1 MGQRHMTRIKLQYI
15 HEFRDRHG
23 KLRRYVRLP
32 NGKRVP
38 LPGAPGT
45 DQFMAAYQAAL
56 AGEAAPPRSDIGAGR
71 TQPGTINAAVISYF
85 NSSAFAALAPG
96 TRRGRRNILE
106 RFREEHGDK
115 RVALL
120 QRSHIDRMVAA
131 KAGTPAAARNF
142 LNTVRALMAH
152 CIAVDLRNDDPSF
165 GVKRPSIK
173 TDGFRTW
180 TEGDIEAF
188 EARHAIGTRARLTL
202 ALLLYTAQRR
212 SDIVR
217 LGPQH
222 ISGGVIRV
230 RQQKTGTTLAIPV
243 HPALAAVLEATPSAH
258 LTFLTTKEGKP
269 FSAPGFT
276 NWFREMCN
284 EAGLPRGTSAHGLRK
299 AACRRLA
306 EAGCSANVIASISG
320 HASLREVQ
328 RYTAAADQARMA
340 RTAIDTVASAFPTKP
355 TTRTSSGKPR

>member
-1 MGQRHMTRIKLQYI
+1 MTRIKLQYI

-23 KLRRYVRLP
+23 KIRRYVRLP
-32 NGKRVP
+32 NGKRFP
-38 LPGAPGT
+38 LQGVPGT
-45 DQFMAAYQAAL
+45 EAFMEAYHAAL
-56 AGEAAPPRSDIGAGR
+56 AGQAPPPRSDIGAGR
-71 TQPGTINAAVISYF
+71 TQPGTINAAVVGYF
-85 NSSAFAALAPG
+85 NSTAFAALAPEFQ
-96 TRRGRRNILE
+96 RVRRNILE
-106 RFREEHGDK
+106 RFRREHGDR

-120 QRSHIDRMVAA
+120 HREHVDRMVAA

-152 CIAVDLRNDDPSF
+152 CIAIGLRTDDPTF
-165 GVKRPSIK
+165 GVKRPSTK

-188 EARHAIGTRARLTL
+188 EARHAIGTRARLAL

-222 ISGGVIRV
+222 ISGGIIRV
-230 RQQKTGTTLAIPV
+230 RQQKTGATLAIPV
-243 HPALAAVLEATPSAH
+243 HPALAAVLEATPSKH

-276 NWFREMCN
+276 NWFRDMCN
-284 EAGLPRGTSAHGLRK
+284 EAGLPLGTSAHGLRK

-320 HASLREVQ
+320 HVSLREVQ

-340 RTAIDTVASAFPTKP
+340 RTAIEAVASAFPTQP